1 VDDFECGVWG
11 GDDGAAGV
19 ALEVDG
25 DDVSGGGIGGGGDER
40 GGVGA
45 EGVEGVVFWWE
56 RMERDGETEDGAGR
70 EREVEE
76 TVLGRAWGR
85 GLAREETARAGGWG
99 EIGGGP

>member
-1 VDDFECGVWG
+1 MDDFEGGVCG

-25 DDVSGGGIGGGGDER
+25 DDVSGGGIGGGDER

-56 RMERDGETEDGAGR
+56 RMERDGETEDCAGR
-70 EREVEE
+70 ESEVEE
-76 TVLGRAWGR
+76 TVRRRDGGW
-85 GLAREETARAGGWG
+85 GLAREETASAGGWG